1 MTPERLNELLAAFP
15 SRRVAVIGDFFL
27 DKYLDFD
34 PTLAEISLETGKT
47 ANQVVGIRH
56 NPGAAGN
63 VVSNLASLGAES
75 LTAIGFTGDDGEG
88 YELRQDLTALGC
100 DTSHL
105 HYTPERRTPTYLKP
119 QNILVPGLGGEEPR
133 YDTKNRMPLPAEM
146 EARIIESLNAVIGR
160 VDAVLVIDQADE
172 ANCGVLTDV
181 VRDAVIEAGL
191 AHPEIVFWTDSRQ
204 RAGLFRGTILKPNQ
218 FEAVKA
224 AFDEANGTDGAIG
237 RQGDGAKETDGVTRR
252 GGDKAL
258 IDDEIV
264 LRAGDF
270 LVERNRRPVFLTRSE
285 QGIMVFHDGAHEL
298 VPGFRVHGEI
308 DPTGAGDT
316 VTASASLTLA
326 AGGTL
331 TEAAYLANLA
341 ASITVQKLGVTGTAS
356 PDEMRQAYERAKE
369 PPLSKGRQEGCI

>member
-1 MTPERLNELLAAFP
+1 MRPERLNELLAAFP

-34 PTLAEISLETGKT
+34 PALAEISLETGKT

-56 NPGAAGN
+56 SPGAAGN
-63 VVSNLASLGAES
+63 VVSNLASLGAGS
-75 LTAIGFTGDDGEG
+75 LIAIGFTGDDGEG

-105 HYTPERRTPTYLKP
+105 HYVPEHRTPTYLKP

-133 YDTKNRMPLPAEM
+133 YDTKNRMPLPVEM
-146 EARIIESLNAVIGR
+146 ESCIIESLHAVIDR

-172 ANCGVLTDV
+172 ANCGVLTDA
-181 VRDAVIEAGL
+181 VRDVVIEAGL

-224 AFDEANGTDGAIG
+224 AFDGGNGTDGAMG
-237 RQGDGAKETDGVTRR
+237 RLGDGATV
-252 GGDKAL
+252 
-258 IDDEIV
+258 DDEIV

-270 LVERNRRPVFLTRSE
+270 LVERNGRPVFLTRSE
-285 QGIMVFHDGAHEL
+285 QGIMVFHDGVHEL

-341 ASITVQKLGVTGTAS
+341 ASITVQKLGITGTAS
-356 PDEMRQAYERAKE
+356 PEEMRQAYEKV
-369 PPLSKGRQEGCI
+369 SV

>member
-34 PTLAEISLETGKT
+34 PALAEVSLETGKT

-56 NPGAAGN
+56 SPGAAGN
-63 VVSNLASLGAES
+63 VVSNLASLGAGS

-88 YELRQDLTALGC
+88 YELRQDLTMLGC

-105 HYTPERRTPTYLKP
+105 HYAPERRTPTYLKP

-146 EARIIESLNAVIGR
+146 EARIIDSLNAVIDR

-172 ANCGVLTDV
+172 ANCGVLTDA

-224 AFDEANGTDGAIG
+224 AFDGEMGRQGDRAKETDGAIG
-237 RQGDGAKETDGVTRR
+237 RQGDWATV
-252 GGDKAL
+252 
-258 IDDEIV
+258 DDEIV

-270 LVERNRRPVFLTRSE
+270 LVERNGRPVFLTRSE
-285 QGIMVFHDGAHEL
+285 QGIMVFHDGVHEL
-298 VPGFRVHGEI
+298 VPGFRIHGEI

-326 AGGTL
+326 AGGTF

-341 ASITVQKLGVTGTAS
+341 AWITVQKLGVTGTAS
-356 PDEMRQAYERAKE
+356 PDEMRQAYGQI
-369 PPLSKGRQEGCI
+369 SG